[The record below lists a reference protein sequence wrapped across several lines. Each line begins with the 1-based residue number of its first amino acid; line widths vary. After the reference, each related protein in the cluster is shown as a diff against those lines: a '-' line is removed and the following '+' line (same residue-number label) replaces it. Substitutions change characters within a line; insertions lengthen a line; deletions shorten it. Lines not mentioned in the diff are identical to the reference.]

1 MFMEIGRPCYMQVDP
16 STTVGYARQFIESVA
31 QKYTRDRAV
40 IMVDGKTLEDDT
52 RTLISYGVRR
62 DTHLRIT
69 STLDGG
75 AILYGGAILFT
86 KESCDSEGGS
96 SSSSSSASGSNGSSL
111 VID

>member
-31 QKYTRDRAV
+31 QKYTRGRAV
-40 IMVDGKTLEDDT
+40 ILVDGKTLEDDT
-52 RTLISYGVRR
+52 RTLVSYGVRR
-62 DTHLRIT
+62 DSHLRIT

-75 AILYGGAILFT
+75 AILFA

-96 SSSSSSASGSNGSSL
+96 SSSSSSAPESKGPSL
-111 VID
+111 VVN

>member
-1 MFMEIGRPCYMQVDP
+1 M
-16 STTVGYARQFIESVA
+16 GYARQFIESVA

-75 AILYGGAILFT
+75 AILFA

-96 SSSSSSASGSNGSSL
+96 SSSSSSASGSNASSL
-111 VID
+111 VVN